1 MFLKKKQ
8 DLFTNGEVFGQ
19 VVTIIVF
26 YLKLL
31 GVYYWRRRYLIY
43 KA

>member
-1 MFLKKKQ
+1 VDVLRGEQ
-8 DLFTNGEVFGQ
+8 DLFTDGKVFSQ

-31 GVYYWRRRYLIY
+31 GVHY
-43 KA
+43 